1 MIVVNRLDDV
11 ISVSAGNQ
19 EFSTMHT
26 EERFNELMKIAEK
39 SEKVESMEDLEVLLK
54 EVESICA
61 NSENEKIQSFHP
73 DLAKD
78 SKSENYFLRI
88 NKSTISSVPIPT
100 ALVRRIEESIDK
112 GIDVSPLM
120 KCWMRF
126 LRNPKAKDKNFA
138 KKFFNYIDM
147 KYSNPKIKKEKLDA
161 GFSEELADKMALVYQ
176 VKITNEGLINCYKVS
191 SEVDWRYESN
201 EDNDTAVRKPLYGK
215 TFDPLTGEIS
225 GDERDD
231 MKAEDRTFYPAIM
244 GMNGGDAFWCEGD
257 MINKEGHIIKVG
269 HVHRLESWN
278 MVNCNDDSSCVK
290 GLHVGGLHYISYISG
305 EIHNVFV
312 DPMHV
317 GAIPDDESG
326 AMRVIQYFVH
336 STFCAVNKSI
346 YHSSK
351 YSEKTDEQWNL
362 IKVEIL
368 LAHGEL
374 QETQEE
380 EFKEIQSL

>member
-11 ISVSAGNQ
+11 ISVSTGNN

-39 SEKVESMEDLEVLLK
+39 SEKVESMEDLEILLK

-61 NSENEKIQSFHP
+61 NAENEKVESFHP

-88 NKSTISSVPIPT
+88 NESTISSVAMPD

-126 LRNPKAKDKNFA
+126 LRNPKAKNKNFGRT
-138 KKFFNYIDM
+138 FFKYIDM
-147 KYSNPKIKKEKLDA
+147 KYLNPKIKKEKLDA
-161 GFSEELADKMALVYQ
+161 GFSEELAGKMALVYQ

-191 SEVDWRYESN
+191 SEVDWKYEPN
-201 EDNDTAVRKPLYGK
+201 EDNDEAIKKPLYGK

-244 GMNGGDAFWCEGD
+244 GMTGGDAFWCEGS
-257 MINKEGHIIKVG
+257 MVNKEGHIIKVG
-269 HVHRLESWN
+269 HVHRLGSWDQ
-278 MVNCNDDSSCVK
+278 VDCNDGRSCVK

-317 GAIPDDESG
+317 GAIADDESG
-326 AMRVIQYFVH
+326 AMRVLQYFVH

-351 YSEKTDEQWNL
+351 YSQKTDEQWKV
-362 IKVEIL
+362 IKDEIL
-368 LAHGEL
+368 ISHGEL
-374 QETQEE
+374 LETQED
-380 EFKEIQSL
+380 EFNEIQSL